1 MEETLLGDSGPYKI
15 CWYIALVMQDLP
27 TRAVIPAI
35 VWDEKHFQ
43 IIISLLITVIE
54 TARQEHINYMDY
66 KQDYC
71 NAGVWNHL
79 DTGTW
84 VYVLKLELNLKLA
97 SIKYS

>member
-1 MEETLLGDSGPYKI
+1 MEETLLGDSGPYKK
-15 CWYIALVMQDLP
+15 CWYIALIMQDLP

-43 IIISLLITVIE
+43 IIISLLITVIG

-71 NAGVWNHL
+71 NAGVIKAQ
-79 DTGTW
+79 GYV
-84 VYVLKLELNLKLA
+84 VYVLQ
-97 SIKYS
+97 